1 MHRGMARPHSSP
13 RRLRSPATAT
23 LSALGLLVIIL
34 AGFVNL
40 APPAAAQGDD
50 SDDEPT
56 EAISGTFIN
65 RDDNNKPVAGV
76 RVEVRDASGKK
87 VGTAKSDED
96 GKYSLELPGPGEYT
110 AELKVDSLPSG
121 VRLTDASKT
130 KLSFRVLPEQHKPLI
145 FPFGKDTRRVI
156 STWDRL
162 PATLLDGV
170 RLGLIIAMC
179 SIGLSLIYGTT
190 LFANFAHGE
199 MVMFGALV
207 TWFLNQEA
215 GWDVIPAAVVA
226 TILSGIFGA
235 MQELGVW
242 GPLRRRKAG
251 AFGMMTVSF
260 GLSLFLVNLYQ
271 YFYGARSKPYS
282 QYAIQKP
289 LFTLGNSNV
298 LPRVIVTIIL
308 SVVVLGGVALFLQKA
323 RFGKAM
329 RAVADNGPLAS
340 ASGINTDRVIL
351 MVWILG
357 SALAGLGGVLNS
369 LDQQVQFQQGSN
381 LLLLMFAGITLGG
394 LGTSFGA
401 AAGCF
406 LLGIAIQL
414 STLWVTPSLK
424 NVGAL
429 IILVVV
435 LLFRPQG
442 VFGRR
447 ERVG

>member
-1 MHRGMARPHSSP
+1 
-13 RRLRSPATAT
+13 
-23 LSALGLLVIIL
+23 
-34 AGFVNL
+34 
-40 APPAAAQGDD
+40 
-50 SDDEPT
+50 DE
-56 EAISGTFIN
+56 G
-65 RDDNNKPVAGV
+65 
-76 RVEVRDASGKK
+76 GKK
-87 VGTAKSDED
+87 VGTATSDDD
-96 GKYSLELPGPGEYT
+96 GKYALKLPGPGRYT
-110 AELKVDSLPSG
+110 AELQTDSLPEG
-121 VRLTDASKT
+121 VKLTDASKT
-130 KLSFRVLPEQHKPLI
+130 RLSFSVLPNQQKPLI
-145 FPFGKDTRRVI
+145 FPFGKDTRKVVG
-156 STWDRL
+156 TWDKL

-179 SIGLSLIYGTT
+179 AVGLSLIYGTT
-190 LFANFAHGE
+190 QFTNFAHGE

-215 GWDVIPAAVVA
+215 GWGVIPAALLA
-226 TILSGIFGA
+226 TVLAGAFGA
-235 MQELGVW
+235 VQELGLW
-242 GPLRRRKAG
+242 GPLRRRRSG

-260 GLSLFLVNLYQ
+260 GLSLLLVNLYQ
-271 YFYGARSKPYS
+271 YVYGARSRPYS
-282 QYAIQKP
+282 QYAIQEP

-298 LPRVIVTIIL
+298 PPRVVATIVL
-308 SVVVLGGVALFLQKA
+308 SVAVLGGVALFLQKA

-340 ASGINTDRVIL
+340 ASGINCDRVIL
-351 MVWILG
+351 LVWIMG

-406 LLGIAIQL
+406 VLGIAIQM
-414 STLWVTPSLK
+414 STLWITPSLK

-429 IILVVV
+429 AILVMV

>member
-1 MHRGMARPHSSP
+1 MSGPGHAAPVPAQRRRGASVC
-13 RRLRSPATAT
+13 A
-23 LSALGLLVIIL
+23 ALLFMLVAIGV
-34 AGFVNL
+34 AAVGFVGST
-40 APPAAAQGDD
+40 APAGAQG
-50 SDDEPT
+50 EAT
-56 EAISGTFIN
+56 EGIRGTFVN
-65 RDDNNKPVAGV
+65 PDDGGKPVEG
-76 RVEVRDASGKK
+76 VEVVVRDEAGKK
-87 VGTAKSDED
+87 VGTATSGED
-96 GKYSLELPGPGEYT
+96 GKYSLDLPEPGNYT
-110 AELKVDSLPSG
+110 AELLVKSLPSG

-130 KLSFRVLPEQHKPLI
+130 KLSFRILPNQHKPLI
-145 FPFGKDTRRVI
+145 FPFGKDTRKVVG
-156 STWDRL
+156 TWDKL

-190 LFANFAHGE
+190 KFANFAHGE

-207 TWFLNQEA
+207 TWFLNQRA
-215 GWDVIPAAVVA
+215 GWAVIPAALLA
-226 TILSGIFGA
+226 TVLSGGFGA
-235 MQELGVW
+235 VQELGMW
-242 GPLRRRKAG
+242 GPLRRRRAG

-271 YFYGARSKPYS
+271 YLYGARSQPYS
-282 QYAIQKP
+282 QYAIQEP
-289 LFTLGNSNV
+289 MFTLGNSNV
-298 LPRVIVTIIL
+298 PPRVIATIVL
-308 SVVVLGGVALFLQKA
+308 SIVVLSGVALFLQKA

-329 RAVADNGPLAS
+329 RAVSDNGPLAA

-351 MVWILG
+351 WVWVMG

-381 LLLLMFAGITLGG
+381 LLLLMFAGITVGG

-406 LLGIAIQL
+406 LLGIAIQV

-429 IILVVV
+429 AVLIVV
-435 LLFRPQG
+435 LMFRPQG

>member
-1 MHRGMARPHSSP
+1 MMRGIEHPSAPAPS
-13 RRLRSPATAT
+13 RRTALLACAAAVLAIATFA
-23 LSALGLLVIIL
+23 
-34 AGFVNL
+34 L
-40 APPAAAQGDD
+40 APTVAAQESQG
-50 SDDEPT
+50 EG
-56 EAISGTFIN
+56 IRGTFVN
-65 RDDNNKPVAGV
+65 RDDDGKPVAGV
-76 RVEVRDASGKK
+76 DVLVRDVGGKE
-87 VGTAKSDED
+87 VGTATSDDE
-96 GKYSLELPGPGEYT
+96 GKYALKLPGPGSYT
-110 AELKVDSLPSG
+110 AELQIDSLPDG
-121 VRLTDASKT
+121 VKLTDASKT
-130 KLSFRVLPEQHKPLI
+130 KLSFQVLPNQQKPLI
-145 FPFGKDTRRVI
+145 FPFGKDTRKVV
-156 STWDRL
+156 STWDKL
-162 PATLLDGV
+162 PSTLLDGV

-179 SIGLSLIYGTT
+179 AIGLSLIYGTT
-190 LFANFAHGE
+190 QFTNFAHGE

-215 GWDVIPAAVVA
+215 GWGVIPAALLA
-226 TILSGIFGA
+226 TVLAGAFGA
-235 MQELGVW
+235 VQELGLW
-242 GPLRRRKAG
+242 GPLRRRRSG

-260 GLSLFLVNLYQ
+260 GLSLLLVNLYQ
-271 YFYGARSKPYS
+271 YVYGPRSKPYS

-298 LPRVIVTIIL
+298 PPRVVATIVL
-308 SVVVLGGVALFLQKA
+308 SVIVLGGVALFLQKA

-351 MVWILG
+351 LVWIMG

-406 LLGIAIQL
+406 VLGIAIQV
-414 STLWVTPSLK
+414 STLWITPSLK

-429 IILVVV
+429 AILVMV